1 VRIGLLTTGYP
12 RTRSDHCG
20 LFVRGFAKSLRSRGH
35 SVEVLA
41 PSDAALTKPETFV
54 PIRYAPRVWERTFYR
69 DGVPDN
75 VSDVRAWPGLL
86 TFPLSLALS
95 VRKRA
100 RRWDAVVAHFGI
112 PCGLVAQ
119 LSGLPVLTVWH
130 SGDVHLVRRL
140 QERAPWLRHVLR
152 QTLFDRGA
160 HWFVREEHRAAL
172 MHGAQASSVVQ
183 PMPADVHAVDHEA
196 ARAALGLSRPT
207 VLFLGRLVPVK
218 GVEVLLDA
226 MAGFGEAD
234 LVFAGDGPLRAM
246 VRDAVLR
253 SEGRIRALGWVAEPA
268 KSQWLAAADVVVV
281 PSIRL
286 PSGRTEGSP
295 VVVREAQCVGT
306 PVVVSDVVPVDGD
319 DGTVFPAGDTRALR
333 AAIRFALADPRPTR
347 DAPSLDSWSDVGAR
361 AEQTLLALRGA
372 TLADLGPS

>member
-1 VRIGLLTTGYP
+1 MRLGLLTTGYP
-12 RTRSDHCG
+12 RTPSDHCG
-20 LFVRGFAKSLRSRGH
+20 SFVRGFADSLRSRGH

-41 PSDAALTKPETFV
+41 PSDPHLEEGGTFV

-75 VSDVRAWPGLL
+75 VSDARAWPGLL

-100 RRWDAVVAHFGI
+100 RRWDAVVAHFGV

-119 LSGLPVLTVWH
+119 LAGLPVLTVWH
-130 SGDVHLVRRL
+130 SGDLHLVRRL
-140 QERAPWLRHVLR
+140 LDRAPWFRPVLR
-152 QTLFDRGA
+152 RTLFDRGT

-172 MHGAQASSVVQ
+172 MHDARAPSLVQ
-183 PMPADVHAVDHEA
+183 PMPADVRIVDRDV

-226 MAGFGEAD
+226 MVGLAEAD
-234 LVFAGDGPLRAM
+234 LVVAGDGPLRAL
-246 VRDAVLR
+246 VRDAAR
-253 SEGRIRALGWVAEPA
+253 GSDGRIRALGRVAEPA
-268 KSQWLAAADVVVV
+268 KSRWLAAADVVVV

-295 VVVREAQCVGT
+295 VVVREAQRLGT
-306 PVVVSDVVPVDGD
+306 PVVVSDVVPVDGEHAR
-319 DGTVFPAGDTRALR
+319 VFPAGDVQALR
-333 AAIRFALADPRPTR
+333 AAVRSALVDSRPAQDP
-347 DAPSLDSWSDVGAR
+347 PSMDRWSDVGAL
-361 AEQTLLALRGA
+361 AERTLLALRGEVSA
-372 TLADLGPS
+372 P